1 MTQACEAKGLTAY
14 LPEIESWTVVRYF
27 HDDAS
32 SIERGAHSLAYT
44 TGMAIGIA
52 ESLLDKTVD
61 ADLARKRERRS
72 LVGKRQLD
80 LRSRELLMRVRCM
93 RYELRGLDGLD
104 MGKDQASAEAPDFTE
119 RIVET

>member
-32 SIERGAHSLAYT
+32 SLDRGAHCLAHT

-52 ESLLDKTVD
+52 ERLLDKPVD

-93 RYELRGLDGLD
+93 RYELPSLGGLD
-104 MGKDQASAEAPDFTE
+104 MRKDQAATDAPDFTE
-119 RIVET
+119 RIVKA